1 MDERIGRF
9 LSRHHVATL
18 ATVAPDGSPYC
29 CNIFY
34 AYDADCRTLVFSSD
48 TGTAHVGH
56 FMSDAR
62 VAASVVL
69 ESKAVEMLRGAQMT
83 GRIICPEAAELEK
96 TRRRYL
102 KRFPY
107 AAVMPLELWI
117 MKIDFVKYTDNRLG
131 FGVKLKWSRE
141 G

>member
-1 MDERIGRF
+1 MDERIERF
-9 LSRHHVATL
+9 LTGHHVATL

-34 AYDADCRTLVFSSD
+34 AYDADNCALIFSSD
-48 TGTAHVGH
+48 TKTAHTGH
-56 FMSDAR
+56 FTADDR

-69 ESKAVEMLRGAQMT
+69 ESKAIGTLRGAQMT
-83 GRIICPEAAELEK
+83 GRIVRPETDELDK
-96 TRRRYL
+96 ARRRYL

-107 AAVMPLELWI
+107 AAVMPLELWV

>member
-9 LSRHHVATL
+9 LTEHHVATL
-18 ATVAPDGSPYC
+18 ATAAPDGSPYC

-34 AYDADCRTLVFSSD
+34 AYDADRHTLVFSSG
-48 TGTAHVGH
+48 TETAHVGH

-69 ESKAVEMLRGAQMT
+69 ESKAIGMLRGAQMT
-83 GRIICPEAAELEK
+83 GRIIRPEAAELEK
-96 TRRRYL
+96 ARRRYL

-117 MKIDFVKYTDNRLG
+117 MRLERVKYTDNRLG

-141 G
+141 E